1 MQLMLQCNFR
11 IVKLDVEYA
20 TDKFGR
26 QTNFFQVEE
35 FQISLCGQLTQIV
48 VQIYNQYLRT
58 DVLLSKR
65 NSDND
70 EHDEM
75 KASLSWRADVG
86 VDQLIYRTNESKRYH
101 ALLG

>member
-35 FQISLCGQLTQIV
+35 FQV
-48 VQIYNQYLRT
+48 VWTIDVDCCT
-58 DVLLSKR
+58 D
-65 NSDND
+65 
-70 EHDEM
+70 
-75 KASLSWRADVG
+75 
-86 VDQLIYRTNESKRYH
+86 I
-101 ALLG
+101 

>member
-48 VQIYNQYLRT
+48 VQIYNKYLRT
-58 DVLLSKR
+58 DLTCYYQRETLMMSMLR
-65 NSDND
+65 
-70 EHDEM
+70 
-75 KASLSWRADVG
+75 
-86 VDQLIYRTNESKRYH
+86 
-101 ALLG
+101 